1 MAKWNEADKAVLVV
15 SLVFIAVLGLAI
27 YFILVKPSMER
38 RRQSKAGAVRRVIDV
53 KLFSA
58 DWCGNC
64 QTFKPE
70 WDKLQQLT
78 KRNPIGNLEIHT
90 HVVDCTQDSSL
101 GKALSNHYVAFDDPR
116 NARSTLQPVMGFPT
130 VTAQERGIPGSFA
143 CEIRPRNL
151 EGADELI
158 SNIQKIFF

>member
-1 MAKWNEADKAVLVV
+1 MSKWSDADKTVLAV
-15 SLVFIAVLGLAI
+15 SLVFIVVLGLAI

-38 RRQSKAGAVRRVIDV
+38 RRQSKAGASRRVIDV

-70 WDKLQQLT
+70 WNKLQQLT
-78 KRNPIGNLEIHT
+78 REPIGNLEIHT
-90 HVVDCTQDSSL
+90 HIVDCTQDSDL
-101 GKALSNHYVAFDDPR
+101 GKAPANHYVAFDDPR
-116 NARSTLQPVMGFPT
+116 NAQLTLQPVMGFPT
-130 VTAQERGIPGSFA
+130 VTAQERGVPGSFA

-151 EGADELI
+151 EGAQELI